1 MLDAIQQRH
10 ANERAL
16 QEALSDW
23 QVATGDP
30 EAHPRWSQFY
40 ANALRDALRKANY
53 RRQETLQDMT
63 VTDWRTAVY
72 RELHAEEWFEAP
84 GTEREKQ
91 RTLQPKLRPSL
102 WPWPRLATVATT
114 ATAAPP
120 APLCSLSCRAAGT
133 LAVGRQTP
141 RVLQR

>member
-10 ANERAL
+10 ANERAF

-30 EAHPRWSQFY
+30 EAYPCWSQFY

-91 RTLQPKLRPSL
+91 LDRPAETT
-102 WPWPRLATVATT
+102 PVPLAVA
-114 ATAAPP
+114 
-120 APLCSLSCRAAGT
+120 AAGNGHHNDNGGT
-133 LAVGRQTP
+133 ASAGV
-141 RVLQR
+141 